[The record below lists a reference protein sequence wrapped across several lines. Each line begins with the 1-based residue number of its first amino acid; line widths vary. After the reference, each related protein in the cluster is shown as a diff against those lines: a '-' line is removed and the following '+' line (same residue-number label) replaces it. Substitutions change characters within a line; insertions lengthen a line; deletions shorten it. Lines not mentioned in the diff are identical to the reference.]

1 MTAIF
6 KARMANLVARYDGQT
21 LSVEP
26 PEPLPRSGPLTAVQ
40 QAAWQHLQAW
50 CASGAGDDLSPLWRP
65 LQRPALAQ
73 PVSVAVLRGA
83 LGAQLAEAFSRQLDG
98 SDQLAGAG
106 GRWAGR
112 WLRLCVKLQDAQWW
126 RARQPSDPWD
136 AGYLLSTPAARMAL
150 QRFVPRRATLLVASG
165 WQPDALLEAVVTLQ
179 ARCAVFLHPVRV
191 LVVSPGAGPAP
202 GQPERSYPMPW
213 RAAARLVAE
222 AAVIDG
228 G

>member
-6 KARMANLVARYDGQT
+6 KARMANLMARYDGQA

-26 PEPLPRSGPLTAVQ
+26 PEPLFRGRPLNGVQ
-40 QAAWQHLQAW
+40 QAAWQQLQAW
-50 CASGAGDDLSPLWRP
+50 CASGSGNGRSPLWRP

-83 LGAQLAEAFSRQLDG
+83 HGAQLAEAFSRQIDG
-98 SDQLAGAG
+98 SDQLATSG
-106 GRWAGR
+106 GRWAER
-112 WLRLCVKLQDAQWW
+112 WLRLRVKLQDAQWW
-126 RARQPSDPWD
+126 RARQSNDPWD
-136 AGYLLSTPAARMAL
+136 AGYLLSAPAARLAL

-165 WQPDALLEAVVTLQ
+165 WPPDALLEAVATLQ
-179 ARCAVFLHPVRV
+179 ARCAAFLHPVRV

-202 GQPERSYPMPW
+202 GQLEMSSPMPG